1 MEGELPTNHKFHI
14 APPPWSDLDGSD
26 SFFLTWEHGEDDV
39 SDDNSTG
46 REDNDD
52 INGVDHAAD
61 AATSRHC

>member
-1 MEGELPTNHKFHI
+1 MKGELPTNQ
-14 APPPWSDLDGSD
+14 
-26 SFFLTWEHGEDDV
+26 HGEDDV

-61 AATSRHC
+61 AATR